1 MNVRVLG
8 CHGSGQLVA
17 GANGPIQCGTCGFLV
32 NDQLLVD
39 AGTIG
44 SRLFLEEQRRIRVV
58 LLTHLH
64 FDHIRE
70 LPTLADNLVGEIEAP
85 VVIAA
90 MSEVLDGLRTHIFN
104 GTVYPDF
111 FRLPDPARPVFVPY
125 ELEAGREDLLCGL
138 GVTPIRVNHVVPTV
152 GFLLREGAHT
162 VLYSGDTYRTDTLWQ
177 RAKGVTGLRAAF
189 IESSFPNAMDE
200 LARVAKHLTPV
211 LLAQEFA
218 KMARP
223 ELPVYAYHLK
233 PRFRE
238 QIRQELGQLGLPHLT
253 ALEEGQTLVL

>member
-8 CHGSGQLVA
+8 CHGSGQLVP
-17 GANGPIQCGTCGFLV
+17 GTNGPIQCGTCGFLV
-32 NDQLLVD
+32 NDRLLVD

-70 LPTLADNLVGEIEAP
+70 LPTLADNLVGEIDEP

-90 MSEVLDGLRTHIFN
+90 IPEVLDGLRAHIFN

-111 FRLPDPARPVFVPY
+111 FRLPDSARPVFVPY
-125 ELEAGREDLLCGL
+125 ELREGREDLLCGM

-162 VLYSGDTYRTDTLWQ
+162 VLYSGDTYQTDALWQ
-177 RAKGVTGLRAAF
+177 VAQDVTGLRAAF
-189 IESSFPNAMDE
+189 IESSFPNEMDE
-200 LARVAKHLTPV
+200 LARVAKHLTPA

-218 KMARP
+218 KMAQP

-238 QIRQELGQLGLPHLT
+238 QIRQELGQLGILHLT

>member
-8 CHGSGQLVA
+8 CHGSGQMVH

-44 SRLFLEEQRRIRVV
+44 SRLYLDEQRRIRVV

-70 LPTLADNLVGEIEAP
+70 LPTLADNLVGGVDAP

-90 MSEVLDGLRTHIFN
+90 IPEVLDGLRTHIFN

-111 FRLPDPARPVFVPY
+111 FRLPDPVRPVFVSH
-125 ELEAGREDLLCGL
+125 ELRAGREDLFCGL

-152 GFLLREGAHT
+152 GFLLREGTQT
-162 VLYSGDTYRTDTLWQ
+162 VLFSGDTYQTDRLWHV
-177 RAKGVTGLRAAF
+177 AKDATGLRAAF
-189 IESSFPNAMDE
+189 IESSFPNEMDE
-200 LARVAKHLTPV
+200 LARLTKHLTPA
-211 LLAQEFA
+211 LLAEEFA
-218 KMARP
+218 KLAQP

-238 QIRQELGQLGLPHLT
+238 QIRQELGQLGIRHLT

>member
-8 CHGSGQLVA
+8 CHGSGQLVP

-44 SRLFLEEQRRIRVV
+44 SRLFLDEQRRIRVV

-70 LPTLADNLVGEIEAP
+70 LPTLADNLVGEIDEP

-90 MSEVLDGLRTHIFN
+90 IPEVLDGLRAHIFN

-111 FRLPDPARPVFVPY
+111 FRLARSRQ
-125 ELEAGREDLLCGL
+125 AGVRPL
-138 GVTPIRVNHVVPTV
+138 
-152 GFLLREGAHT
+152 
-162 VLYSGDTYRTDTLWQ
+162 
-177 RAKGVTGLRAAF
+177 
-189 IESSFPNAMDE
+189 
-200 LARVAKHLTPV
+200 RVASGTRGSAVRDGRDADSRQPCRADRGISPSRRG
-211 LLAQEFA
+211 AQ
-218 KMARP
+218 
-223 ELPVYAYHLK
+223 
-233 PRFRE
+233 
-238 QIRQELGQLGLPHLT
+238 G
-253 ALEEGQTLVL
+253 AL

>member
-8 CHGSGQLVA
+8 CHGSGQLVP
-17 GANGPIQCGTCGFLV
+17 GQNGPIQCGTCGFLI

-44 SRLFLEEQRRIRVV
+44 SRLFLDEQRRIRVV

-70 LPTLADNLVGEIEAP
+70 LPTLADNLVGEIDEP

-90 MSEVLDGLRTHIFN
+90 IPEVLNGLRTHIFN
-104 GTVYPDF
+104 DTVYPDF
-111 FRLPDPARPVFVPY
+111 FRLPVPARPVFVPY
-125 ELEAGREDLLCGL
+125 ALQPGQEARLCGL
-138 GVTPIRVNHVVPTV
+138 GVMPILVNHVVPTV
-152 GFLLREGAHT
+152 GFLLREGDRT
-162 VLYSGDTYRTDTLWQ
+162 VLYSGDTYHTDALWQ
-177 RAKGVTGLRAAF
+177 AAKGVDGLKAAF
-189 IESSFPNAMDE
+189 IESSFPNAMNE
-200 LARVAKHLTPV
+200 LARVAKHLTPA
-211 LLAQEFA
+211 LLAEEFA

-233 PRFRE
+233 PRFRD
-238 QIRQELGQLGLPHLT
+238 QIRQELGQLGIRHLT

>member
-8 CHGSGQLVA
+8 CHGSGQLVP

-44 SRLFLEEQRRIRVV
+44 SRLFLDEQRRIRVV

-70 LPTLADNLVGEIEAP
+70 LPTLADNLVGEIDEP

-90 MSEVLDGLRTHIFN
+90 IPEVLDGLRTHIFN
-104 GTVYPDF
+104 GRVYPDF
-111 FRLPDPARPVFVPY
+111 FRLPDPARPVFRSL
-125 ELEAGREDLLCGL
+125 ELQAGRETLLCGL

-152 GFLLREGAHT
+152 GFLLREGDCT
-162 VLYSGDTYRTDTLWQ
+162 VLYSGDTYHTDALWQ
-177 RAKGVTGLRAAF
+177 AAKTVTGLKAAF
-189 IESSFPNAMDE
+189 IESSFPDE
-200 LARVAKHLTPV
+200 MADLARVAKHLTPA

-223 ELPVYAYHLK
+223 DVPVYAYHLK

-238 QIRQELGQLGLPHLT
+238 QIRQELGQLDIRRLT

>member
-8 CHGSGQLVA
+8 CHGSGQLVP
-17 GANGPIQCGTCGFLV
+17 GQNGPIQCGTCGFLI

-44 SRLFLEEQRRIRVV
+44 SRLFLDEQRRIRVV

-70 LPTLADNLVGEIEAP
+70 LPTLADNLVGEIDGP

-90 MSEVLDGLRTHIFN
+90 IPEVLNGLRTHIFN
-104 GTVYPDF
+104 DTVYPDF
-111 FRLPDPARPVFVPY
+111 FRLPDPAKPVFVSL
-125 ELEAGREDLLCGL
+125 ELHPGQETLLCGL
-138 GVTPIRVNHVVPTV
+138 GVMPILVNHVVPTV
-152 GFLLREGAHT
+152 GFLLREGDRT
-162 VLYSGDTYRTDTLWQ
+162 VLYSGDTYHTDALWQ
-177 RAKGVTGLRAAF
+177 AAKGVDGLKAAF
-189 IESSFPNAMDE
+189 IESSFPNEMNE
-200 LARVAKHLTPV
+200 LARVAKHLTPA
-211 LLAQEFA
+211 LLAEEFA
-218 KMARP
+218 KMERP

-233 PRFRE
+233 PRFRD
-238 QIRQELGQLGLPHLT
+238 QIRQELGQLGIRHLT

>member
-1 MNVRVLG
+1 MIVRVLG
-8 CHGSGQLVA
+8 CHGSGQLVPG
-17 GANGPIQCGTCGFLV
+17 GAGPIQCGTCGFLV

-44 SRLFLEEQRRIRVV
+44 SRLYLEEQQRIRVV

-70 LPTLADNLVGEIEAP
+70 LPMLADNLIGEIDRP

-90 MSEVLDGLRTHIFN
+90 IPEVLRGLRSHIFN
-104 GTVYPDF
+104 GAVYPDF
-111 FRLPDPARPVFVPY
+111 FRLPDPAGPVFVPH
-125 ELEAGREDLLCGL
+125 ELHPGREDLLCGL
-138 GVTPIRVNHVVPTV
+138 GVTPILVNHVVPTV
-152 GFLLREGAHT
+152 GFLLREGKRSI
-162 VLYSGDTYRTDTLWQ
+162 LYSGDTYHTDDLW
-177 RAKGVTGLRAAF
+177 RAAKDVIGLTAAF
-189 IESSFPNAMDE
+189 IESSFPNEMDE
-200 LARVAKHLTPV
+200 LARVAKHLTPA
-211 LLAQEFA
+211 LLAEEFA

-238 QIRQELGQLGLPHLT
+238 QIRHELGQLGISHLT

>member
-1 MNVRVLG
+1 MNLRVLG

-17 GANGPIQCGTCGFLV
+17 GEGGPVQCGTCGFLI
-32 NDQLLVD
+32 NDRLVVD

-44 SRLFLEEQRRIRVV
+44 SRLYLDEQRRIRVV

-70 LPTLADNLVGEIEAP
+70 LPTLADNLVGEINEP

-90 MSEVLDGLRTHIFN
+90 IPEVLDGLRRHIFN
-104 GTVYPDF
+104 GAVYPDF
-111 FRLPDPARPVFVPY
+111 FRLPNPAKPVFVSC
-125 ELEAGREDLLCGL
+125 ELRPGREVELCGL

-152 GFLLREGAHT
+152 GFLLRDGDHT
-162 VLYSGDTYRTDTLWQ
+162 MLYSGDTYHTEELWQ
-177 RAKGVTGLRAAF
+177 VAKGVSGLKAAF
-189 IESSFPNAMDE
+189 IESSFPDEMSE
-200 LARVAKHLTPV
+200 LAKVAKHLTPA
-211 LLAQEFA
+211 LLAEEFA

-223 ELPVYAYHLK
+223 ELPVFAYHLK

-238 QIRQELGQLGLPHLT
+238 RIREELGRLGIQQLT

>member
-8 CHGSGQLVA
+8 CHGSGQLVP
-17 GANGPIQCGTCGFLV
+17 GENGPVQCGTCGFLL

-44 SRLFLEEQRRIRVV
+44 SRLYLEEQRRIRVV
-58 LLTHLH
+58 VLTHLH

-70 LPTLADNLVGEIEAP
+70 LPTLADNLVGEIDEP

-90 MSEVLDGLRTHIFN
+90 IPEVLDGLRTHIFN
-104 GTVYPDF
+104 GRVYPDF
-111 FRLPDPARPVFVPY
+111 FRLPDPARPVFRSL
-125 ELEAGREDLLCGL
+125 ELQAGRETLLCGL
-138 GVTPIRVNHVVPTV
+138 RVTPIRVNHVVPTV
-152 GFLLREGAHT
+152 GFLLREGDCT
-162 VLYSGDTYRTDTLWQ
+162 VLYSGDTYHTDALWQ
-177 RAKGVTGLRAAF
+177 AAKTVTGLKAAF
-189 IESSFPNAMDE
+189 IESSFPDE
-200 LARVAKHLTPV
+200 MADLARVAKHLTPA

-223 ELPVYAYHLK
+223 DVPVYAYHLK

-238 QIRQELGQLGLPHLT
+238 QIRQELGQLDIRRLT

>member
-1 MNVRVLG
+1 MKVRVLG
-8 CHGSGQLVA
+8 CHGSGQLVP
-17 GANGPIQCGTCGFLV
+17 GADGPIQCGTCGFLI
-32 NDQLLVD
+32 NDQLVVD

-44 SRLFLEEQRRIRVV
+44 SRLYLEEQRRIRVI

-70 LPTLADNLVGEIEAP
+70 LPTLADNLIGEIESP

-90 MSEVLDGLRTHIFN
+90 IPEVLDGLRTHIFN
-104 GTVYPDF
+104 GAVYPDF
-111 FRLPDPARPVFVPY
+111 FRLPDPARPVFVPH
-125 ELEAGREDLLCGL
+125 ELRPGQEDLLCGL

-152 GFLLREGAHT
+152 GFLLREGERS
-162 VLYSGDTYRTDTLWQ
+162 VLYSGDTYHTDDLW
-177 RAKGVTGLRAAF
+177 RAAKDATGLKAAF
-189 IESSFPNAMDE
+189 IESSFPNDMDE
-200 LARVAKHLTPV
+200 LARVAKHLTPA
-211 LLAQEFA
+211 LLAEEFA

-238 QIRQELGQLGLPHLT
+238 QIRQELGQLGIRHLT

>member
-1 MNVRVLG
+1 MKVRVLG
-8 CHGSGQLVA
+8 CHGSAQMVH
-17 GANGPIQCGTCGFLV
+17 GAKGPIQCGTCGFLV
-32 NDQLLVD
+32 NDQVLVD

-44 SRLFLEEQRRIRVV
+44 SRLFLDEQRRIRVV

-70 LPTLADNLVGEIEAP
+70 LPTLADNLVGDIDAP

-90 MSEVLDGLRTHIFN
+90 IPEVLDGLRTHIFN

-111 FRLPDPARPVFVPY
+111 FQLPDPARPVFVPH
-125 ELEAGREDLLCGL
+125 ELQAGREDLFCGL

-152 GFLLREGAHT
+152 GFLLREGAQT
-162 VLYSGDTYRTDTLWQ
+162 VLYSGDTYQTDRLWHA
-177 RAKGVTGLRAAF
+177 AKDATGLRAAF
-189 IESSFPNAMDE
+189 IESSFPNELGE
-200 LARVAKHLTPV
+200 LARLTKHLTPA
-211 LLAQEFA
+211 LLAEEFA
-218 KMARP
+218 KLARP

-238 QIRQELGQLGLPHLT
+238 QIRQELGQLGIRHLT